1 MTTKIPPKKK
11 VKKAGKANLEAL
23 GVKGMSDILP
33 KDGELWKLIM
43 ETGRHLSELYDFHF
57 IETPTLESP
66 EIFLA
71 GLGEKA
77 EEAAK
82 KMYSFKTPEGEDV
95 ALRQDLSA
103 PVLRSYIEHHLG
115 YFASPLKVYH
125 TGSVFRFGKLDNG
138 NNREIRQWGF
148 DIIGDNDAVYDMQ
161 VILASL
167 EFLKQLKFP
176 NLRLKINTM
185 GCRVCRNNYHEK
197 LKAYFRKQKVCGTCK
212 VNVEERP
219 LRLFKCVEAECIE
232 VRKEAPIILDHL
244 CQACNNHFKAVLEL
258 VEDNGVL
265 YEPDPYFVREKE
277 YYSRTVFEIY
287 SGDYEH
293 SLAGG
298 GRYDYLSEMLFK
310 KIIPGVGSAL
320 SLDRILEQV
329 KLRNTMPR
337 ARNNN
342 RVFFI
347 AVGEQAKKMSV
358 RFMNTLR
365 MNNIAVVEALGKK
378 TLTAQ
383 MKFGERVHAPL
394 ALIFGQKE
402 AFENSVIVRDTKSGA
417 QETVILEKLV
427 EEVKKRL
434 R

>member
-1 MTTKIPPKKK
+1 MTAKITPKKK
-11 VKKAGKANLEAL
+11 IKKGTKGNLEAL
-23 GVKGMSDILP
+23 GVKGMTDILP
-33 KDGELWKLIM
+33 KDGELWKIIM
-43 ETGRHLSELYDFHF
+43 ETGKHLSELYDFHF
-57 IETPTLESP
+57 METPTLESP
-66 EIFLA
+66 EIFTA

-77 EEAAK
+77 EAASK
-82 KMYSFKTPEGEDV
+82 KMYAFKTPDGEDV

-125 TGSVFRFGKLDNG
+125 TGSVFRFGRVENG
-138 NNREIRQWGF
+138 MNREVRQWGF

-167 EFLKQLKFP
+167 EFLKLLKFP
-176 NLRLKINTM
+176 SLRLKINTM
-185 GCRVCRNNYHEK
+185 GCRVCRSNYHEK
-197 LKAYFRKQKVCGTCK
+197 LKAYFRKQKVCASCK
-212 VNVEERP
+212 GNLEEHP
-219 LRLFKCVEAECIE
+219 LRLFKCKEVECIE
-232 VRKEAPIILDHL
+232 AKKDAPIILDHL

-265 YEPDPYFVREKE
+265 YEPDPFFVREKE
-277 YYSRTVFEIY
+277 YYSRTVFEVY
-287 SGDYEH
+287 SGEYEYA
-293 SLAGG
+293 LAGG

-310 KIIPGVGSAL
+310 KIIPGVGAAL
-320 SLDRILEQV
+320 SLDRILEQLKVRNVTPRV
-329 KLRNTMPR
+329 KDR
-337 ARNNN
+337 N

-358 RFMNTLR
+358 RLMNMLR
-365 MNNIAVVEALGKK
+365 MNNIAVIEALGKK
-378 TLTAQ
+378 TLAAQ
-383 MKFGERVHAPL
+383 MKFGERVHAPI

-417 QETVILEKLV
+417 QETVILDRFV